1 MNKLVAFVKDYWN
14 QRRPNEKRGLVIA
27 GIAVLTILFGTVGY
41 LNKTPVQEATMP
53 EKDKSLGLNPNLLE
67 KSSFADMK
75 LEQSKRE
82 EEMIALR
89 KQVQELKELQ
99 GKFDELNKAPQGLE
113 RLLAPP
119 PRASFPS
126 APPPPPPQVS
136 QPRPSGPSGSE
147 GPSFVGTI
155 EMVSNPGR
163 MINGKSETKDDAEK
177 KKDQTVYLPPSF
189 MEANMLSGLDA
200 KTVESARNDPQPVL
214 MRVKD
219 IAVLPNEI
227 KSNLKGCFV
236 IAHGFGSLDDER
248 VNLRLISLSCI
259 ANSGQ
264 SVIDQAIKGFVVD
277 SDGKIGLRG
286 TVVAKMG
293 AMLSRSFLAG
303 FFGGAGDALKAVS
316 TTNAVSPLGVTQS
329 IASSKDFAKAAVGGG
344 ISKSSDELQKFY
356 LELARQT
363 MPIIEVGA
371 TKGVTLVI
379 SEGVELI
386 IKDYCV
392 GGGQT
397 CKKT

>member
-1 MNKLVAFVKDYWN
+1 
-14 QRRPNEKRGLVIA
+14 
-27 GIAVLTILFGTVGY
+27 
-41 LNKTPVQEATMP
+41 
-53 EKDKSLGLNPNLLE
+53 
-67 KSSFADMK
+67 
-75 LEQSKRE
+75 
-82 EEMIALR
+82 
-89 KQVQELKELQ
+89 
-99 GKFDELNKAPQGLE
+99 
-113 RLLAPP
+113 
-119 PRASFPS
+119 
-126 APPPPPPQVS
+126 
-136 QPRPSGPSGSE
+136 
-147 GPSFVGTI
+147 
-155 EMVSNPGR
+155 MVSNHGA
-163 MINGKSETKDDAEK
+163 MISGKPETKEDSDK
-177 KKDQTVYLPPSF
+177 KKDQKIYLPPSF
-189 MEANMLSGLDA
+189 MEANLLSGLDA

-293 AMLSRSFLAG
+293 SMLTRSFLAG
-303 FFGGAGDALKAVS
+303 FFGGAGEALKAAS
-316 TTNAVSPLGVTQS
+316 ATTAVSPLGVTQS
-329 IASSKDFAKAAVGGG
+329 IAPSKDFAKAAVGGG

-363 MPIIEVGA
+363 MPVIEVGA

-386 IKDYCV
+386 IKNYCV
-392 GGGQT
+392 GDPI